1 MTINRSKILQ
11 LPKALQ
17 YIRLSQLQCLNRS
30 YSTIPQENILPRSQ
44 AKSGAVL
51 LSTRRLIEL
60 QGPQA
65 SQFLQG
71 LTTAN
76 ITPWTEGHP
85 RTVYSAFLNAQ
96 GRVLQDVFIY
106 PITNSS
112 GAAANEQGFLIDV
125 DANQVGN
132 LLKWL
137 RKYKLRA
144 KVTIREVPTD
154 EAGVLCTW
162 SDTQQSAS
170 TTGINTSDGSSIQD
184 PRAPG
189 FGTRTA
195 GPIQALLDQWK
206 TNPHY
211 SAEIDPESRSMDLQY
226 KIRRYTYGIPEGQDE
241 LQYEHALIHDSNIDY
256 MGGVDFR
263 KGCYV
268 GQELVIRTQ
277 HTGVVRKRIL
287 PCIVYDDG
295 REPVEITYD
304 ASNVAGAFPPQ
315 GADIKPLL
323 SNDTK
328 KAKSKGKWIAGVGNV
343 GLALCRLEDVVGLGP
358 AGDVVEGWE
367 GREWVFEWENQSE
380 EEKRLR
386 VKAFVPEWWRERIR
400 KGQTNG
406 MA

>member
-1 MTINRSKILQ
+1 MAVNRSNILQ

-17 YIRLSQLQCLNRS
+17 YTRSSWSRRS
-30 YSTIPQENILPRSQ
+30 YSSNLLDNALPQSQ
-44 AKSGAVL
+44 AKNRAVL

-65 SQFLQG
+65 PQFLQG

-76 ITPWTEGHP
+76 ITPWSEGLP
-85 RTVYSAFLNAQ
+85 RTVYSAFLNAK
-96 GRVLQDVFIY
+96 GRILQDVFIY
-106 PITNSS
+106 PLTTSS
-112 GAAANEQGFLIDV
+112 GTAANKQGFLIDV
-125 DANQVGN
+125 DANQVRY
-132 LLKWL
+132 LMSWL
-137 RKYKLRA
+137 NKYKLRA
-144 KVTIREVPTD
+144 KITIRELSPK

-162 SDTQQSAS
+162 SDTQQTAS
-170 TTGINTSDGSSIQD
+170 TTDTNTNGSSIQD

-195 GPIQALLDQWK
+195 GPIRALLENWRESQHYSQD
-206 TNPHY
+206 TNP
-211 SAEIDPESRSMDLQY
+211 ESESMNIQY

-241 LQYEHALIHDSNIDY
+241 LQYGHALVHDSNIDY

-287 PCIVYDDG
+287 PCVVYDAHD
-295 REPVEITYD
+295 REPAEITYD
-304 ASNVAGAFPPQ
+304 ASNKLGSSPPHGAAIKLFP
-315 GADIKPLL
+315 
-323 SNDTK
+323 NDGDK
-328 KAKSKGKWIAGVGNV
+328 IKSKGTWLAGVGNV
-343 GLALCRLEDVVGLGP
+343 GLALCRLENMVGLGP
-358 AGDVVEGWE
+358 AGDAVEGWK
-367 GREWVFEWENQSE
+367 GREWVFEWEGQSK

-386 VKAFVPEWWRERIR
+386 VKAFVPEWWKERIR
-400 KGQTNG
+400 KDKTNG